1 MVIWHHFCMRHG
13 KIPGRHR
20 DIYAHPSHRFF
31 MTPAQAVCII
41 LILVTGLCASL
52 TLLIIQSSSIRS
64 LQQAVGIAASDRS
77 RGTGRHQDHQEK
89 DGDVAQHG
97 TGDSGNT
104 GSAAGQAEESE
115 QSRTLQQEA
124 ERKGGAAG
132 MSGQPS
138 QGAGLSGNGGNPG
151 SSGKQDMRININSA
165 SEEQLETV
173 KGIGP
178 STAKKIIAYRTSH
191 GRFTSVDELLNVA
204 GIGAKTLAKI
214 RGSISVSG

>member
-1 MVIWHHFCMRHG
+1 MRHG

-41 LILVTGLCASL
+41 LILITGLCASL

-64 LQQAVGIAASDRS
+64 LQQAVGIAASVRS
-77 RGTGRHQDHQEK
+77 RSTGQHQGRQERE
-89 DGDVAQHG
+89 GSGAQHS
-97 TGDSGNT
+97 TGDSGST

-115 QSRTLQQEA
+115 RDHALQQEA
-124 ERKGGAAG
+124 GQRGGAAG
-132 MSGQPS
+132 ISGQPS

-151 SSGKQDMRININSA
+151 SAGKQDMRININSA
-165 SEEQLETV
+165 SEEQLETI

>member
-1 MVIWHHFCMRHG
+1 
-13 KIPGRHR
+13 
-20 DIYAHPSHRFF
+20 

-64 LQQAVGIAASDRS
+64 LQQAVGIAASGRS

-138 QGAGLSGNGGNPG
+138 QGARLPGNGGNPG

>member
-1 MVIWHHFCMRHG
+1 MRHG

-64 LQQAVGIAASDRS
+64 LQQAVGIAASGRS
-77 RGTGRHQDHQEK
+77 RDTSRHQDHQRK
-89 DGDVAQHG
+89 DGDGAQHS

-104 GSAAGQAEESE
+104 GSAAGQAEENERS
-115 QSRTLQQEA
+115 STLQQETGQQ
-124 ERKGGAAG
+124 GGAA
-132 MSGQPS
+132 GQPS
-138 QGAGLSGNGGNPG
+138 QGAGISGNEGNPG
-151 SSGKQDMRININSA
+151 STGKQDMRININSA
-165 SEEQLETV
+165 SEEQLETI

>member
-1 MVIWHHFCMRHG
+1 MRHG

-77 RGTGRHQDHQEK
+77 RGTGRHQDHQGK
-89 DGDVAQHG
+89 DGDGAQHG

-104 GSAAGQAEESE
+104 GSAVGQAEESE
-115 QSRTLQQEA
+115 RDHALQQEA
-124 ERKGGAAG
+124 GQRGGAAG
-132 MSGQPS
+132 ISGQPS

-151 SSGKQDMRININSA
+151 SAGKQDTRININSA
-165 SEEQLETV
+165 SEEQLKTI

>member
-1 MVIWHHFCMRHG
+1 MRHG

-41 LILVTGLCASL
+41 LILVAGLCASL

-64 LQQAVGIAASDRS
+64 LQQAVGIAASGRS
-77 RGTGRHQDHQEK
+77 RDTSRHQDHQRK
-89 DGDVAQHG
+89 DGDGAQHS

-104 GSAAGQAEESE
+104 GSAAGQAEENERS
-115 QSRTLQQEA
+115 STLQQETGQ
-124 ERKGGAAG
+124 RGGAAG
-132 MSGQPS
+132 ISGQPS

-151 SSGKQDMRININSA
+151 STGKQDMRININSA
-165 SEEQLETV
+165 SEEQLETI

>member
-1 MVIWHHFCMRHG
+1 MRHG

-77 RGTGRHQDHQEK
+77 STGRHQDHQEK

-165 SEEQLETV
+165 SEEQLETI